1 MIYVALLHHP
11 VLNKEGKE
19 VTTSVA
25 NMDIHDIARAAKTYG
40 VKAFYIVNPIEAQ
53 REFALEIIRHWQEGY
68 GAEFNR
74 SRKEAFALIRIKNNL
89 SDVLTDIEEET
100 GREPQSIA
108 TGVNLPEQ
116 NLKFSELQ
124 QLLQNEDLPYLL
136 IFGTGSGLAKQV
148 IQEANFQLEPIK
160 GTGDYNHLSV
170 RSAAAIMLDRIRK
183 K

>member
-1 MIYVALLHHP
+1 MLYVALLHYP

-25 NMDIHDIARAAKTYG
+25 NMDIHDIARAANTYG

-89 SDVLTDIEEET
+89 SDVLTDIKEDT
-100 GREPQSIA
+100 GR
-108 TGVNLPEQ
+108 
-116 NLKFSELQ
+116 
-124 QLLQNEDLPYLL
+124 
-136 IFGTGSGLAKQV
+136 
-148 IQEANFQLEPIK
+148 
-160 GTGDYNHLSV
+160 
-170 RSAAAIMLDRIRK
+170 
-183 K
+183 

>member
-1 MIYVALLHHP
+1 MLYVALLHYP
-11 VLNKEGKE
+11 VVNKEGKE

-40 VKAFYIVNPIEAQ
+40 VEAFYIVNPIEAQ
-53 REFALEIIRHWQEGY
+53 REFAFEIIRHWQEGY
-68 GAEFNR
+68 GAKFNR

-89 SDVLTDIEEET
+89 SDVLTNIKEET
-100 GREPQSIA
+100 GHEPQSIA

-124 QLLQNEDLPYLL
+124 QLLQKEDLPYLL

-170 RSAAAIMLDRIRK
+170 RSAAAIILDRIGK

>member
-1 MIYVALLHHP
+1 MIYVALLHYP
-11 VLNKEGKE
+11 VLNKEGQE

-53 REFALEIIRHWQEGY
+53 REFAREIIRHWQEGY

-100 GREPQSIA
+100 GREPQSIV

-124 QLLQNEDLPYLL
+124 QLLQKEDLPYLL
-136 IFGTGSGLAKQV
+136 IFGTASGLAKQV
-148 IQEANFQLEPIK
+148 IQEANFKLEPIK
-160 GTGDYNHLSV
+160 GIGDYSHLSV
-170 RSAAAIMLDRIRK
+170 RSAAAIILDRIRK